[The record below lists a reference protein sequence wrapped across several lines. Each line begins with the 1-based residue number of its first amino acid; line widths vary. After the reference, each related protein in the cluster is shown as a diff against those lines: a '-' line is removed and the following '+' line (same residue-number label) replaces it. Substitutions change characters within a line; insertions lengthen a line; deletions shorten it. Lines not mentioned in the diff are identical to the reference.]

1 MSLENPKTAGFVT
14 IRYVVMS
21 ILNRLKDYSMK
32 DYRYLAQLV
41 IEGFSDLNMYH
52 LSNVEVVYLY
62 MDEAKTVSV
71 PADFIDWLK
80 VGIPISGK
88 LHVLTRKQNMLKPRV
103 FPDGAAVGHTDEEDN
118 AIGAYFTD
126 HFRDGIYVSGLY
138 GLTGGFNM
146 GYYDYDREK
155 RQFIFSGTIPRSE
168 VVLEYIST
176 GVKLTGSTVIP
187 RQALDP
193 LQRYVF
199 WQRQVEDPRVP
210 LSTKQYKEDLYDR
223 AVQKLVNFEST
234 PTMDEYK
241 DALYRKIKQTV
252 KR

>member
-1 MSLENPKTAGFVT
+1 MSLENPKTSGFIT

-21 ILNRLKDYSMK
+21 ILNRLRDYTMK

-71 PADFIDWLK
+71 PADFIDWIK
-80 VGIPISGK
+80 VGIPLNKK
-88 LHVLTRKQNMLKPRV
+88 LHVLTRKENMLKPRV
-103 FPDGAAVGHTDEEDN
+103 FPDGESVGHTDEGEDTG
-118 AIGAYFTD
+118 IYFTD
-126 HFRDGIYVSGLY
+126 HFREGAYVSSLY
-138 GLTGGFNM
+138 GITGGWNTA
-146 GYYDYDREK
+146 YYDYDREN
-155 RQFIFSGTIPRSE
+155 RQFIFSGTVPRSE
-168 VVLEYIST
+168 IVLEYISS
-176 GVKLTGSTVIP
+176 GIKLTGSTVIP
-187 RQALDP
+187 RQALEP

-210 LSTKQYKEDLYDR
+210 LSTKQYKEMLYDR
-223 AVQKLVNFEST
+223 AVQKLIDFEST
-234 PTMDEYK
+234 PTMEEYK
-241 DALYRKIKQTV
+241 DALYRSIKQTV

>member
-1 MSLENPKTAGFVT
+1 MSLENPKTSAFIT

-21 ILNRLKDYSMK
+21 ILNRLRDYTMK

-62 MDEAKTVSV
+62 MDEAKTVTV

-80 VGIPISGK
+80 VGIPVNGK
-88 LHVLTRKQNMLKPRV
+88 LHVLTRSKKMLKPRV
-103 FPDGAAVGHTDEEDN
+103 FPDGANVGHTDEGVSVV
-118 AIGAYFTD
+118 GAYFTD
-126 HFRDGIYVSGLY
+126 HFHEGIYITGLY
-138 GLTGGFNM
+138 GLTGGFNI
-146 GYYDYDREK
+146 GYYDYDREN
-155 RQFIFSGTIPRSE
+155 RQFIFSGSIPRSE
-168 VVLEYIST
+168 IVLEYIST

-199 WQRQVEDPRVP
+199 WQRQVDDPRVP

-223 AVQKLVNFEST
+223 AVQKLVDFEST
-234 PTMDEYK
+234 PTMEEYK

>member
-1 MSLENPKTAGFVT
+1 MSLENPKTKGFVT

-21 ILNRLKDYSMK
+21 ILNRLKDYTMK
-32 DYRYLAQLV
+32 DYRHLAQLV

-62 MDEAKTVSV
+62 MDEAKTVTV

-80 VGIPISGK
+80 VGVPMKGK

-103 FPDGAAVGHTDEEDN
+103 FPDGKVVGHTDTGGTSE
-118 AIGAYFTD
+118 IYFTD
-126 HFRDGIYVSGLY
+126 HFRSGAYVQGLY
-138 GLTGGFNM
+138 GMTGGWNSA
-146 GYYDYDREK
+146 YYDYDREN

-168 VVLEYIST
+168 IVLEYIST
-176 GVKLTGSTVIP
+176 GIKLTGSTVIP
-187 RQALDP
+187 RQALEP

-199 WQRQVEDPRVP
+199 WQRQVDDPRVP
-210 LSTKQYKEDLYDR
+210 LSTKQYKEKLYDQ
-223 AVQKLVNFEST
+223 AVQKLIDFEST